1 MEFKPNKY
9 QEAIYDFILNG
20 EGNAVINAVAG
31 SGKSTTL
38 VNALNIIDSGKSVLF
53 LAFNKSIVEE
63 LKKKIGEKPNV
74 QIKTLHS
81 LGSSVCYNTFHS
93 TINADKYFKYISQS
107 IKDGVFKPTRRLTKE
122 EMSSWSKNIKTLCEL
137 GRVELSNDTQSLMD
151 VANRHDIVV
160 EDNEIELALKAIK
173 WGCINVAEIDFT
185 DMIYFPNV
193 KKMDIPAFD
202 FVFIDECQDLNAAQ
216 REFFLKCVDPDDGR
230 FICVGD
236 RNQAIYAFNGADA
249 ESFSKLTK
257 IPNTIMLPLSVCYR
271 CSKKIVESAQRLV
284 PQIEY
289 KSDAEEGTI
298 DLEAKIEDVKDG
310 DMIVCRVSA
319 PLVKLCMRFIKEG
332 TKAYIKGGDIGKNLI
347 SIIKNTGKEKVS
359 DMIEE
364 LHVESIKIIEKIC
377 KLNGYDEE
385 DAKQTSAYQTFLDKI
400 EAIEAISEGFTKTE
414 DIIKKI
420 SEIFRDDN
428 GKGICLS
435 TVHKAKGLEND
446 RVFILDRDK
455 FYPKW
460 AMKNKVQAGQEK
472 NIEYVAI
479 TRPKKYLGYI
489 YYSEKENQDSSNGTV
504 QK

>member
-9 QEAIYDFILNG
+9 QEAIYDFILHG

-38 VNALNIIDSGKSVLF
+38 VNALNIIDPNKSVLF
-53 LAFNKSIVEE
+53 LAFNKSIVDE
-63 LKKKIGEKPNV
+63 LKKKVGVKPNI
-74 QIKTLHS
+74 QIRTLHS

-93 TINADKYFKYISQS
+93 TINADKYFKHISQS
-107 IKDGVFKPTRRLTKE
+107 IKEGAFKPSKRLTRE
-122 EMSSWSKNIKTLCEL
+122 EMSQWSKNIKTLCEL
-137 GRVELSNDTQSLMD
+137 GRIELATDNQSLME
-151 VANRHDIVV
+151 VANRHDILI
-160 EDNEIELALKAIK
+160 EDNEIELALKAIR

-193 KKMDIPAFD
+193 KKMDIPVFD
-202 FVFIDECQDLNAAQ
+202 FVFVDECQDLNAAQ

-230 FICVGD
+230 FVCVGD

-257 IPNTIMLPLSVCYR
+257 IPNTTMLPLSVCYR

-289 KSDAEEGTI
+289 KSDAEDGTI
-298 DLEAKIEDVKDG
+298 NFKAKIEDVEDG

-332 TKAYIKGGDIGKNLI
+332 RKAYIKGGDIGKNLI
-347 SIIKNTGKEKVS
+347 SIIKNTGKDNVD
-359 DMIEE
+359 DMILE
-364 LHVESIKIIEKIC
+364 LSKESVRILEKIC
-377 KLNGYDEE
+377 KLNGYDME
-385 DAKQTSAYQTFLDKI
+385 DASQTSAYQTFLDKI
-400 EAIEAISEGFTKTE
+400 EAIEAISEGFNKTE
-414 DIIKKI
+414 DLIKKI
-420 SEIFRDDN
+420 SDIFRDDN

-446 RVFILDRDK
+446 RVFILDKNR
-455 FYPKW
+455 FYPRW
-460 AMKNKVQAGQEK
+460 AMKNEVQVGQEK

-489 YYSEKENQDSSNGTV
+489 YYTEKETEDSSNGIF
-504 QK
+504 